1 MVTKGAALL
10 TVLTAIENSG
20 ISTKTCTCIH
30 SDHAA
35 WRGRGRVPDP
45 ADAAM
50 MLDSGLIDESQRDV
64 HISTGTRPNVQT
76 ANRGRYTS
84 WEVVWIIRP
93 PRNTASKERSGSQ
106 GELTMRSEMGASSP
120 ARSDAGLRHSRRE
133 PHDPRV
139 RQKGSACS

>member
-35 WRGRGRVPDP
+35 WRGRVPDP

-64 HISTGTRPNVQT
+64 HIINGHSAQCPNRKPGPLHIVGGRVDYTTATGYRLEGTVGFS
-76 ANRGRYTS
+76 GR
-84 WEVVWIIRP
+84 VDDPIRNGRQFPGQLGCRP
-93 PRNTASKERSGSQ
+93 PPQ
-106 GELTMRSEMGASSP
+106 
-120 ARSDAGLRHSRRE
+120 
-133 PHDPRV
+133 
-139 RQKGSACS
+139 

>member
-93 PRNTASKERSGSQ
+93 PRDTASKERSG
-106 GELTMRSEMGASSP
+106 LRSG
-120 ARSDAGLRHSRRE
+120 RVDDAIRNG
-133 PHDPRV
+133 
-139 RQKGSACS
+139 RQFPGPLGCRPPPQ

>member
-35 WRGRGRVPDP
+35 WRGRVPDP

-64 HISTGTRPNVQT
+64 HIINGHSAQCPNRKPGPLHIVGGRVDYTTATGYRLEGTV
-76 ANRGRYTS
+76 
-84 WEVVWIIRP
+84 
-93 PRNTASKERSGSQ
+93 GSQ
-106 GELTMRSEMGASSP
+106 GELTMRSEMVASSP
-120 ARSDAGLRHSRRE
+120 ASSDAGLRHSRRE
-133 PHDPRV
+133 PHDPRSSE
-139 RQKGSACS
+139 RFGL